1 MPVYEYECQDCKEEF
16 EYLLLSKDSKI
27 HCPKCNGEHIIKKM
41 SLCGFASGDKF
52 TSSSPGGS
60 ACSGCTSTNCSTCK

>member
-27 HCPKCNGEHIIKKM
+27 NCPKCNGENINKKM
-41 SLCGFASGDKF
+41 SLCGFASGDKIAP
-52 TSSSPGGS
+52 SSGTTGCGS
-60 ACSGCTSTNCSTCK
+60 CSSTNCSTCK